1 MNSLKRENWLRER
14 KTYIGGSDIGSIV
27 GVNPHK
33 SCLDV
38 YLEKVS
44 EGVIEGNTSE
54 AAYWGNALE
63 GVIAKEYA
71 KRTGYSV
78 EKPVGLI
85 RHKEYS
91 FIACNIDYWV
101 VDEDGHSHILECKTA
116 NQLKAQLWGEEWTN
130 QIPDSYQMQVAY
142 YGAITGVEKI
152 DIAVLIGGQEF
163 RIYRYIRDVEVE
175 KKVIEVAK
183 KFWNDYV
190 ARGIPPKAESK
201 EDMAKLFPK
210 GNGLEVKADETI
222 LQKIDMLQDLKAKE
236 SFITKEIEHLQIE
249 VKNYMQDAELLVD
262 NAGHLR
268 ATWKNRK
275 GSKRLDTKT
284 LEEEHNEI
292 YKQYLKEGEAYR
304 VFALKQ

>member
-1 MNSLKRENWLRER
+1 MNNLKRENWLRER
-14 KTYIGGSDIGSIV
+14 KTYVGGSDIGAIV
-27 GVNPHK
+27 GVNPYR

-44 EGVIEGNTSE
+44 EGVIESNTSE
-54 AAYWGNALE
+54 AAYWGNTLE

-142 YGAITGVEKI
+142 YGAITGVKKV
-152 DIAVLIGGQEF
+152 DVAVLIGGQEF

-190 ARGIPPKAESK
+190 AKGIPPKAESK

-210 GNGLEVKADETI
+210 GNGLEVRADELI
-222 LQKIDMLQDLKAKE
+222 IEKISSLQALKARSE
-236 SFITKEIEHLQIE
+236 EITKEMNCLQLDI
-249 VKNYMQDAELLVD
+249 KSYMQENELLVD
-262 NAGHLR
+262 DNNEVL
-268 ATWKNRK
+268 ATWKNTNPRA
-275 GSKRLDTKT
+275 SIDLKRFK
-284 LEEEHNEI
+284 EEH
-292 YKQYLKEGEAYR
+292 QDLYLEYASYSKSSR
-304 VFALKQ
+304 VFLVK